1 MQNISFD
8 EFLSKILNYVYT
20 TGKLTIGCMDE
31 DGNPIESYEVLVKR
45 ENDKVFLEDA
55 KLHKMWVEKVLAS
68 IANSDK
74 TGIVVSSDLGIK
86 DGKPVLEIRVYR
98 AERKGNTFIIKSV
111 PKEELQERA
120 VLLDGIAIYADEYE
134 RRQ

>member
-20 TGKLTIGCMDE
+20 TGKLTIGCIDE
-31 DGNPIESYEVLVKR
+31 DGNPIESYEVPVKR

-68 IANSDK
+68 IVNSDK

-98 AERKGNTFIIKSV
+98 AERKGNAFIIKSV

-120 VLLDGIAIYADEYE
+120 VLLDGIAVYADEYE

>member
-31 DGNPIESYEVLVKR
+31 DGNPIESYEIPVKR

-86 DGKPVLEIRVYR
+86 DGKPLLEIRVYR

-120 VLLDGIAIYADEYE
+120 VLLDRIAVYADEYE

>member
-31 DGNPIESYEVLVKR
+31 DGNPIESYEVPVKR

-98 AERKGNTFIIKSV
+98 AERRGNTFIIRSV

-120 VLLDGIAIYADEYE
+120 ILLDGIAIYADEYE

>member
-1 MQNISFD
+1 
-8 EFLSKILNYVYT
+8 
-20 TGKLTIGCMDE
+20 
-31 DGNPIESYEVLVKR
+31 
-45 ENDKVFLEDA
+45 
-55 KLHKMWVEKVLAS
+55 MWVEKVLAS

-98 AERKGNTFIIKSV
+98 AERRGNTFIIRSV

-120 VLLDGIAIYADEYE
+120 ILLDGIAIYADEYE

>member
-1 MQNISFD
+1 
-8 EFLSKILNYVYT
+8 
-20 TGKLTIGCMDE
+20 MDE
-31 DGNPIESYEVLVKR
+31 NENPIESYEIPVKR

-98 AERKGNTFIIKSV
+98 AERKGNTFVIKSV

>member
-20 TGKLTIGCMDE
+20 TGKLTIGCIDE
-31 DGNPIESYEVLVKR
+31 DGNPIESYEVPVKR

>member
-1 MQNISFD
+1 MKNISFD
-8 EFLSKILNYVYT
+8 EFLSKILSYVYT

-31 DGNPIESYEVLVKR
+31 NENPIESYEIPVKR

-55 KLHKMWVEKVLAS
+55 KLHKIWVEKVLAS

-98 AERKGNTFIIKSV
+98 AERKGNAFIIKSV

-134 RRQ
+134 RRH